1 MSLASETPSLG
12 NTTSIAAPVDAK
24 GKEKLQEPPLAA
36 KPRAGEG
43 EEKKKRRS
51 LFGLGRKKADDSSA
65 NKSNSAVK
73 PTTTTTATSTLT
85 TGRAKPSSPI
95 QTDHARIP
103 PSSPGGRS
111 AFASSPRLA
120 SPAGSQIFERDV
132 QESTAALL
140 PSSPNIPSHI
150 QTENYIPPV
159 LDASSE
165 AITDGHLSPDTVEII
180 THTSHQPAGASLA
193 VGGYGH
199 GSSLALSPQSAVA
212 TEPPSWTDELDAFST
227 GNNTNTNN
235 NTATTTTTTSASP
248 DTASNY
254 GSFDTTDVRRLSFI
268 SFADVVQAEQ
278 HHGSPPF
285 PGSSVTGSPPRD
297 RDRDRD
303 SVRLTGLTSL
313 SSLGGSGGNELG
325 VGGYSGNVSPP
336 LSKDGSV
343 KGLDVHGLGVGAG
356 GATATAPTASTT
368 GIGASHVRAS
378 SPASGH
384 SLSHGAGGRSLAS
397 PASLV
402 SMQLPGG
409 GSAGTGGGEIA
420 IETMSQALRKTG
432 SGDLSVGG
440 LSGSGGVRSFPTS
453 PI

>member
-1 MSLASETPSLG
+1 MSLSSETPSLG
-12 NTTSIAAPVDAK
+12 TSTSIAAPAKSSTDAK
-24 GKEKLQEPPLAA
+24 GKEILQEPSLAA
-36 KPRAGEG
+36 NPKFGEG

-51 LFGLGRKKADDSSA
+51 LFGFGKKKADDPSA
-65 NKSNSAVK
+65 NMSKSAVK
-73 PTTTTTATSTLT
+73 PTTTTTTTSTLT

-95 QTDHARIP
+95 QTDHTRIP

-199 GSSLALSPQSAVA
+199 GSSHALSPQSAVA
-212 TEPPSWTDELDAFST
+212 TEQPSWTDELDAFST

-235 NTATTTTTTSASP
+235 NTATTTTSASP

-285 PGSSVTGSPPRD
+285 PGSSITGSPPRD

-325 VGGYSGNVSPP
+325 IGGYSGNVSPP

-343 KGLDVHGLGVGAG
+343 KGLDLHGLGVGA
-356 GATATAPTASTT
+356 AATAPTTTTT
-368 GIGASHVRAS
+368 GISASHVRES

-384 SLSHGAGGRSLAS
+384 SLSHGVGSRSLAS

-409 GSAGTGGGEIA
+409 GSSGAGGEIA